1 MKASSMLANK
11 RKALTL
17 LEVLISIFIMGIGM
31 LSVLALFPA
40 AADMM
45 SRAIKNCFVAE
56 ALVNATA
63 INDGVDFYSSYKS
76 LMIPVVPDA
85 TAVLGTAPNADKVGS
100 IVLGNGTI
108 NNLFGNNGTTPPD
121 VIITG
126 GGGSGAT
133 AVAVLGTAANNAG
146 VVTSV
151 TVLSQGSGY
160 TSAPTVTFKT
170 KQDNPQYLFL
180 DQVLVSSGGIA
191 SSIKAFGNIPVWYV
205 NALNI
210 NEKFFVLNSDLP
222 INEFGRAEIP
232 TSSLG
237 KYSTSFLLEKPKPFT
252 VPNLVRR
259 YTLVFKDRDPVGG
272 LSDYTTSYPVVTDFA
287 NNPSNINITN
297 VPSKT
302 FSTRQWLMVTFD
314 NPAITP
320 VVAPTHVRFVEIRS
334 INEVPSSTTPGNF
347 DYSFEINPPLIQNV
361 NKVYHL
367 RDVLW
372 VAYQVGL
379 MKVSQ

>member
-1 MKASSMLANK
+1 MIANK

-76 LMIPVVPDA
+76 LMKPVVPDA
-85 TAVLGTAPNADKVGS
+85 TAVLKIDPTDPTDPTKFIVDKIVVDFSIHNPN
-100 IVLGNGTI
+100 
-108 NNLFGNNGTTPPD
+108 GNNGATPPD

-133 AVAVLGTAANNAG
+133 AVAVLGTGTKAG
-146 VVTSV
+146 VVISV
-151 TVLSQGSGY
+151 NVLSGGSGY
-160 TSAPTVTFKT
+160 TSVPTVTFKT

-180 DQVLVSSGGIA
+180 DQVLANSGGLP
-191 SSIKAFGNIPVWYV
+191 SSIKTLGNIPVWYV

-232 TSSLG
+232 TSSVG
-237 KYSTSFLLEKPKPFT
+237 KYSTSFLLEKPKPLT

-272 LSDYTTSYPVVTDFA
+272 LSDYTTSYSVVTDFA
-287 NNPSNINITN
+287 NNPSNINITS
-297 VPSKT
+297 VPSNT
-302 FSTRQWLMVTFD
+302 FATRQWLMVTSD
-314 NPAITP
+314 NPSITP
-320 VVAPTHVRFVEIRS
+320 AVGPTHVRFVEIRS
-334 INEVPSSTTPGNF
+334 INEVPSIVTAGNF

-379 MKVSQ
+379 MKVSP